1 MNKGAFNFKQIKPLH
16 PLLAL
21 FPSGHYGIEHG
32 YRVFRLVD
40 KVCDFQQ
47 VGDEQRQ
54 TLKICAFFLDIGRD
68 ENQLDLNQGIR
79 TYRKLSQNKYLDKA
93 ILQTELCRF
102 LIETQSLNIEEV
114 DKHLDQYK
122 IENRSETIFLFKIL
136 KDASALDAFRFGNFC
151 AADLQFSNSRK
162 LVLYASQFYK
172 RNLRQ
177 DLIVR
182 EMENWLK
189 DIQ

>member
-1 MNKGAFNFKQIKPLH
+1 MNKGTFNFKQIKPVH

-21 FPSGHYGIEHG
+21 FPTGHYGIEHG
-32 YRVFRLVD
+32 YRVFRLID
-40 KVCDFQQ
+40 KVCDFQE
-47 VGDEQRQ
+47 VGEEQRR
-54 TLKICAFFLDIGRD
+54 TLKFCAFFLDICRD
-68 ENQLDLNQGIR
+68 ENQLDLNHGIR
-79 TYRKLSQNKYLDKA
+79 TYKKLCQNKYLAKG

-102 LIETQSLNIEEV
+102 LIETQSLNLEEV
-114 DKHLDQYK
+114 DNHLENYK
-122 IENRSETIFLFKIL
+122 LENRSEAILFFRIL

-162 LVLYASQFYK
+162 LVLFASQFYR
-172 RNLRQ
+172 RNLSQ

-182 EMENWLK
+182 EMENWMK